1 MLCKLLHYVARAAR
15 RAANPAARDEQGQ
28 VLVWFLI
35 LIPLIVALIG
45 LVVDGGLMYRWHR
58 RAQIAADVAAQ
69 AAGHEID
76 AAQFKASNQVV
87 LKSSAWEVAQQYATA
102 NYAGRTIR
110 VLSVGVINNRIR
122 VICRA
127 QVPTIFMRMIGIEGA
142 QTTVRAQAYPAYGLN
157 VEGQ

>member
-1 MLCKLLHYVARAAR
+1 MFKLLKHAAR
-15 RAANPAARDEQGQ
+15 RVRRQEEGQ

-35 LIPLIVALIG
+35 LVPLIVALIG

-76 AAQFKASNQVV
+76 VTLFEATNQVV
-87 LKSSAWEVAQQYATA
+87 LRSSAWSVAQEYASA

-110 VLSVGVINNRIR
+110 VQSVSVAGNHIR
-122 VICRA
+122 VVCRA
-127 QVPTIFMRMIGIEGA
+127 EVPTIFLRMAGIKRGT
-142 QTTVRAQAYPAYGLN
+142 TTVRAQAYPAYGLN